1 MTLSPNDRW
10 LIVAAVAA
18 VGVVIAFLLIAWG
31 NATGRVDSHQPPRV
45 TSGW

>member
-10 LIVAAVAA
+10 LIVAAIGVAL
-18 VGVVIAFLLIAWG
+18 AFALIAYSKL
-31 NATGRVDSHQPPRV
+31 AGRVDSHQPPRV